1 MVFPYRYNELI
12 FKLINRMRSRMKPKE
27 IKEESSEYYILD
39 DFLNW
44 KVIIFIFLI
53 LFLISTLI

>member
-1 MVFPYRYNELI
+1 
-12 FKLINRMRSRMKPKE
+12 MKPKE